1 MPCFWTSYDVLIVCE
16 TLGNLSTSQASRGR
30 LRLKGLSAPSRY
42 LLRVGDVVRY
52 GQGTLGIGVLDAQ
65 HIWPRSFSLL
75 SKQQSHVNS
84 KILFGSP
91 RARARVVGAGGLWP
105 GIVQLKLEHGSLSVM
120 YSSRVGSAATGKLP
134 TPSFLLVFDLF
145 LQAFIDYRLSAIVF
159 AMFDSRF
166 DYCCTR
172 AASRARRFEDYD
184 HDPSA
189 AIAQR

>member
-134 TPSFLLVFDLF
+134 TPSFPLVVDLF

-159 AMFDSRF
+159 ATVRLQGSVT
-166 DYCCTR
+166 CLK
-172 AASRARRFEDYD
+172 
-184 HDPSA
+184 
-189 AIAQR
+189 I